1 MPRYLS
7 LIDSAYR
14 ATIEEQDDTA
24 VWFTHAMKNGGAD
37 VSILLRGDAVNYA
50 VLNQDAKGLSFGDR
64 AVKGPDMV
72 RDIKAA
78 VAKKIPLYAVAE
90 DLAERG
96 IPVAQLIPGVEQ
108 LPRSA
113 RIIETCDRPP
123 HAGTRTRRLRSPS
136 ALWR

>member
-1 MPRYLS
+1 MARYLS
-7 LIDSAYR
+7 IIDNAYR

-50 VLNQDAKGLSFGDR
+50 VANQNAKGLRFGNR

-72 RDIKAA
+72 RDINA
-78 VAKKIPLYAVAE
+78 VIAKKIPLFVVSD

-96 IPVAQLIPGVEQ
+96 IPTSQVLPGVEQ
-108 LPRSA
+108 IQRNAIAKLIENHD
-113 RIIETCDRPP
+113 RILT
-123 HAGTRTRRLRSPS
+123 
-136 ALWR
+136 W